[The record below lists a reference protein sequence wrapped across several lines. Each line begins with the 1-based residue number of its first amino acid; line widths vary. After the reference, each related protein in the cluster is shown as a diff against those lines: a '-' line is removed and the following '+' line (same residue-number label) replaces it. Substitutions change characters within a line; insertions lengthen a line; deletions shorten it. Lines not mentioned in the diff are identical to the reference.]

1 MLGRGGLHGAVLSLS
16 CTEKRGDHQPGR
28 GSLVC
33 SQGCSQWPQRR
44 LSTVR
49 IGVGWSWPVLSLSPR
64 EEATASVNVG

>member
-33 SQGCSQWPQRR
+33 SQGCSQRPQRR

-49 IGVGWSWPVLSLSPR
+49 IRGWSWLVLSLSPR
-64 EEATASVNVG
+64 EEATAWVHVG